1 MLAPGLPTLP
11 HHSFSISLALL
22 LVGAAILYARGWF
35 QFRAAGEHENSA
47 WEPALFVSGL
57 FLVWAALESPMA
69 AMDHQL
75 LTIHMVK
82 HLLLMTVAPALI
94 LLASPVTTIARGLPQ
109 PFVTRFLFPV
119 LRWSVVRRLGGFV
132 ANPIVCWLAATS
144 ALIVWHIP
152 GIFAL
157 ALRSPVVH
165 SIEHFSFVFV
175 GFLFWWPVLQP
186 GPAVAFQSRWL
197 ILLYLFLATLPCD
210 ILSAY
215 LTFCDCVVY
224 TNYLSMPWATT
235 ISVLRDQEFAG
246 ALMWTCVTI
255 VYLVP
260 ASVLT
265 VRLLAPDKKRRPPN
279 IG

>member
-1 MLAPGLPTLP
+1 MAHQPFPML
-11 HHSFSISLALL
+11 LAILM
-22 LVGAAILYARGWF
+22 GGGAILYARGWWAL
-35 QFRAAGEHENSA
+35 RAAGEQENPV
-47 WEPALFVSGL
+47 WGPVLFASGL
-57 FLVWAALESPMA
+57 LLIWGALESPLA

-75 LTIHMVK
+75 LTIHMAK

-94 LLASPVTTIARGLPQ
+94 LLASPVRTLARGLTQ
-109 PFVTRFLFPV
+109 RFVARFLLPV
-119 LRWSVVRRLGGFV
+119 FRWRVVRQLGRFFT
-132 ANPIVCWLAATS
+132 NPIVCWLAAATV
-144 ALIVWHIP
+144 LVGWHIP

-165 SIEHFSFVFV
+165 SIEHFSFVFA

-186 GPAVAFQSRWL
+186 WPAAAPQSRWL

-215 LTFCDCVVY
+215 LTFCDRVVY

-246 ALMWTCVTI
+246 ALMWTGITI
-255 VYLVP
+255 IYLVP
-260 ASVLT
+260 AAILT
-265 VRLLAPDKKRRPPN
+265 VRLLAPEPRKRPPN
-279 IG
+279 VR